1 MKHNTTSHTSS
12 AFTHYI
18 TLTNTF
24 YAILQTVTIVHT
36 TDAFQ
41 LHTISH
47 YYIFALFS
55 LMTMNSLH
63 ESCQSAYRA
72 CHSTE
77 TALLKITNDLLCA
90 MDGHNCILLVMLDL
104 SAAFDTVSHSVLL
117 TRMKEVY
124 GVTEDALSWL
134 QSYLADRSQS
144 VIIDGVM
151 SAPKPLTT
159 GLPQGS

>member
-1 MKHNTTSHTSS
+1 
-12 AFTHYI
+12 
-18 TLTNTF
+18 
-24 YAILQTVTIVHT
+24 
-36 TDAFQ
+36 
-41 LHTISH
+41 
-47 YYIFALFS
+47 
-55 LMTMNSLH
+55 MTMNSLH

-151 SAPKPLTT
+151 SAPKTLNYRTSPR
-159 GLPQGS
+159 LPNWTICLPSIQLSTLPYSSKAWSGDAYVC